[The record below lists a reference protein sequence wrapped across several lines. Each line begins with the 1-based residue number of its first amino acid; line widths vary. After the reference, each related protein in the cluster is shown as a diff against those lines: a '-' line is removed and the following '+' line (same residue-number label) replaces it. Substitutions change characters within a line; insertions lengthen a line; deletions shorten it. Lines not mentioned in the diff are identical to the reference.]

1 MQTPSRRQSLVVG
14 AILLCCLSL
23 CTPSLSAQSG
33 EQGSTTSNPC
43 TGTITRPVNG
53 TTVVAVQGY
62 SWVGGGKKR
71 DAKLVAIGPNGTV
84 KWVHHTADH
93 GMVWG
98 YDVDPMP
105 NGDLFVT
112 GTMNGKTVVYEFNPR
127 TQKHVWKQTLNIDDT
142 HDIDLINNGTQLLVA
157 NLRNYNK
164 DKKRNDDS
172 VFIYDLKKDKI
183 VWRWYF
189 RNHYPKDTADHAYKN
204 YTNDWTHVNNVQKVR
219 KGEYLVSARNFD
231 QAIFINRSTKK
242 IDMQLGEDGNPSILN
257 KQHNPDYLESK
268 DGKPTVLVAD
278 SDNNRMVEYQK
289 EGDSWNRTWSLGKGD
304 DLSWPRDADRLP
316 NGDTLLGDS
325 KHERVMQVTPTGK
338 VVWEFYTPWLV
349 YDVERIG
356 TGDES
361 HGPTMAD
368 INKTGSYKIK
378 GAADKYDPKSMKQCN
393 AYLNSIHGWAKGQ
406 KPKNTTTSNNSN
418 DGGVQ
423 DSPDD
428 NGGNANLSNHDDKN
442 KKSGSSLPGFGIT
455 VSIAGLLVAAAL
467 LVWKEE

>member
-1 MQTPSRRQSLVVG
+1 MQMPSRWQSLAVG

-23 CTPSLSAQSG
+23 FTPALSAQSDG
-33 EQGSTTSNPC
+33 QGGIASNPC
-43 TGTITRPVNG
+43 TGTIEQPVNG

-62 SWVGGGKKR
+62 SWVNGGQKR

-84 KWVHHTADH
+84 KWVHHTGDH

-112 GTMNGKTVVYEFNPR
+112 GTTQGKTVAYEFNPR
-127 TQKHVWKQTLNIDDT
+127 TQKHVWKQTLDIDDT

-157 NLRNYNK
+157 NLRNYNE
-164 DKKRNDDS
+164 DEKRSDDS
-172 VFIYDLKKDKI
+172 VFVYDLKKDNI

-189 RNHYPKDTADHAYKN
+189 RDHYPHDTADGSYSN
-204 YTNDWTHVNNVQKVR
+204 YTHDWTHVNNVQKIG
-219 KGEYLVSARNFD
+219 KGEYLVSPRNFD
-231 QAIFINRSTKK
+231 QAIVINRSTNK
-242 IDMQLGEDGNPSILN
+242 IDMKLGEPGNTSILN
-257 KQHNPDYLESK
+257 KQHNPDYLVSK
-268 DGKPTVLVAD
+268 DGKPTMLVAD

-361 HGPTMAD
+361 HGPTIAD
-368 INKTGSYKIK
+368 MNKTGSYEIN
-378 GAADKYDPKSMKQCN
+378 GAADKYDPQSMKKCN

-406 KPKNTTTSNNSN
+406 KPNVTTTTASNGS
-418 DGGVQ
+418 GGVQ
-423 DSPDD
+423 DND
-428 NGGNANLSNHDDKN
+428 NGGNANLGNDTTTDSNT
-442 KKSGSSLPGFGIT
+442 SMPGFG
-455 VSIAGLLVAAAL
+455 VVVGIAGLLVAAVV
-467 LVWKEE
+467 LVRKEE